1 MATGKNGPEKNNDAE
16 KLRAWRAHRQGLD
29 GALAGKSPAEVLEKT
44 GWARSVGG
52 VGPYLTLFARAG
64 TSRAAV
70 DGAVAKLA
78 IHELPSARGCAY
90 VVPASDFALALTA
103 GEGFDS
109 EIKVAGKLGVTAKE
123 IERLCAKILDA
134 LGSGPKDPEELRAAV
149 GGAARSLGEEGKK
162 KGLTTTLP
170 VALGQLQPA
179 GEIRRIP
186 VNGRLDQQRY
196 KYALW
201 RPNPRARSML
211 TKDEVQTELARRYFR
226 WIGPA
231 SLAEFQWFSALGVK
245 ASKEA
250 VGPLGLVPFPGDE
263 TRYIFP
269 EDFDAYRAFQ
279 PPRKAQIAL
288 VSSLDGISLLRRDM
302 KGLLGPGDES
312 QKVFGDKALGPIG
325 GLADLPSHGIFDRGR
340 LIGLWE
346 YDVPG
351 ESMVWMTFDP
361 KPGPDVVKA
370 VARTQSYVK
379 DELGDARSFS
389 LDSPKSRVPRVEA
402 IRKAGSRIAAR

>member
-1 MATGKNGPEKNNDAE
+1 MARSESGNDP
-16 KLRAWRAHRQGLD
+16 KLQAWRAHRQGLD
-29 GALAGKSPAEVLEKT
+29 GALAGRPPAEVLEKT

-52 VGPYLTLFARAG
+52 VGPYLTLFSRAG

-70 DGAVAKLA
+70 DAAVAKIA

-90 VVPASDFALALTA
+90 VVPASDFALALAA

-109 EIKVAGKLGVTAKE
+109 EIKVAEKLGVTSKE
-123 IERLCAKILDA
+123 IDRLCDRILDA
-134 LGSGPKDPEELRAAV
+134 LGSGPKDPEELRQAV
-149 GGAARSLGEEGKK
+149 GGAVRNLGEEGKK
-162 KGLTTTLP
+162 KGLITTLP
-170 VALGQLQPA
+170 VALGRLQPA

-201 RPNPRARSML
+201 RPNPRARSKL
-211 TKDEVQTELARRYFR
+211 AKDEVQTELARRYFR

-245 ASKEA
+245 AAKEA
-250 VGPLGLVPFPGDE
+250 VGPLKLVPFPGDE
-263 TRYIFP
+263 TRWIFP
-269 EDFDAYRAFQ
+269 EELDAYRAFQ
-279 PPRKAQIAL
+279 APRKPQVAL
-288 VSSLDGISLLRRDM
+288 VSSLDGISLLRRDL
-302 KGLLGPGDES
+302 KGLLGPGDEKH
-312 QKVFGDKALGPIG
+312 KVFGDKTLEPIG

-346 YDVPG
+346 FDVAAP
-351 ESMVWMTFDP
+351 SLVWMSFER
-361 KPGPDVVKA
+361 KPAPEVVKA
-370 VARTQSYVK
+370 VQRTEAFVK

-389 LDSPKSRVPRVEA
+389 LDSPKSRAPRVEA
-402 IRKAGSRIAAR
+402 LRKAGSSTSR

>member
-1 MATGKNGPEKNNDAE
+1 MAGTAGGNDP
-16 KLRAWRAHRQGLD
+16 KLQAWRAHRQGLD
-29 GALAGKSPAEVLEKT
+29 GALAGASPAEVLEKS

-64 TSRAAV
+64 TSRAAA
-70 DGAVAKLA
+70 DAAVAKLA

-90 VVPASDFALALTA
+90 VVPASDFALALAA

-109 EIKVAGKLGVTAKE
+109 ELKVAEKLGVSAKE
-123 IERLCAKILDA
+123 IDRLCDKILDA
-134 LGSGPKDPEELRAAV
+134 LGSGPKDPEELREAA
-149 GGAARSLGEEGKK
+149 GGAVRNLGEAGKK
-162 KGLTTTLP
+162 KGLITTLP
-170 VALGQLQPA
+170 VALGRLQPA

-201 RPNPRARSML
+201 RPNPRAKSKRA
-211 TKDEVQTELARRYFR
+211 KEEIATELARRYFR

-245 ASKEA
+245 AAKEA
-250 VGPLGLVPFPGDE
+250 VGPLKLVPFPGDE
-263 TRYIFP
+263 SRWIFP
-269 EDFDAYRAFQ
+269 RDLDDYRAFK
-279 PPRKAQIAL
+279 PPGKPQIAL
-288 VSSLDGISLLRRDM
+288 VSSLDGISLLRRDL
-302 KGLLGPGDES
+302 KGLLGPGDE
-312 QKVFGDKALGPIG
+312 KLEVFADKALTTLA

-346 YDVPG
+346 FDVPG
-351 ESMVWMTFDP
+351 ASLVWMSFDP

-370 VARTQSYVK
+370 VRRTETFVK

-389 LDSPKSRVPRVEA
+389 LDSPKSRTPRVEA
-402 IRKAGSRIAAR
+402 IRKAGTTASRRA